1 MAEGGAVNDKE
12 DAMLIDDIEYV
23 IFHHP
28 DPAAARQ
35 FMLDYGLID
44 LEQKGDSLYMR
55 SYGDAPFSYVTS
67 KGDSAFVG
75 MGFRAASREALD
87 RLAARFD
94 SAVMECPHPGGGLY
108 AIGRDPDGRRLEF
121 VFGAKRST
129 PIPSGGAPIVWNDA
143 HAKKRLGAF
152 QRPAYGPS
160 HAQRLGHVAL
170 LTPAPQKLIA
180 WYCETLGMKPS
191 ELIYRDEET
200 NVLASFMHL
209 DKGAA
214 WTDHHTVAVVGA
226 PAAEVDQISFECR
239 DFDDLGMGYI
249 TMVDKGHTHRWGIGR
264 HLHGSQVFDYW
275 TDPAGFH
282 VEHYVDGDLV
292 NEDNP
297 TRKYPFGRDTLLQW
311 GPAFPGL

>member
-1 MAEGGAVNDKE
+1 
-12 DAMLIDDIEYV
+12 MLIDDIEYV
-23 IFHHP
+23 IFRHP
-28 DPAAARQ
+28 DPAATRQ
-35 FMLDYGLID
+35 FMLDYGLLD
-44 LEQKGDSLYMR
+44 LERKGDSLYMR

-67 KGDSAFVG
+67 KGDAAFVG
-75 MGFRAASREALD
+75 IGFRAASREALD
-87 RLAARFD
+87 HLAAKFG
-94 SAVMECPHPGGGLY
+94 SAVTECPNPGGGLY
-108 AIGRDPDGRRLEF
+108 VVGSDPDGRRLEF
-121 VFGAKRST
+121 VFGATRSA
-129 PIPSGGAPIVWNDA
+129 PVPSGGAPIMWNDA

-170 LTPAPQKLIA
+170 LTPAPQQVIA

-209 DKGAA
+209 GKGAA
-214 WTDHHTVAVVGA
+214 WTDHHTLAVVGA
-226 PAAEVDQISFECR
+226 PVAGVDHISFECR

-264 HLHGSQVFDYW
+264 HLYGSQVFDYW
-275 TDPAGFH
+275 TDPACFH
-282 VEHYVDGDLV
+282 VEHYVDVDGDIV
-292 NEDNP
+292 NDDNP